1 MRRDSKI
8 LIFDICIFCVSM
20 SDAYSIRK
28 LGGDKIA
35 LLGLFV
41 AALLTARF
49 IVGLRSAL
57 VLSEPI
63 PLRSTSLSVSM
74 PMGNGWQSEGK
85 WRVHDDI
92 SVLSST
98 FLLGRSE
105 TAWVICRYMATAE
118 KTTPQAWFEREMD
131 KYGGVIIEINEMR
144 TDTFFI
150 EWAHVKGQETPLT
163 MFLGTAILGDGQ
175 FDIQVL
181 EITGDAEQAEQVFK
195 RVVESV
201 NLR

>member
-1 MRRDSKI
+1 
-8 LIFDICIFCVSM
+8 
-20 SDAYSIRK
+20 
-28 LGGDKIA
+28 
-35 LLGLFV
+35 
-41 AALLTARF
+41 
-49 IVGLRSAL
+49 
-57 VLSEPI
+57 
-63 PLRSTSLSVSM
+63 
-74 PMGNGWQSEGK
+74 
-85 WRVHDDI
+85 
-92 SVLSST
+92 
-98 FLLGRSE
+98 
-105 TAWVICRYMATAE
+105 
-118 KTTPQAWFEREMD
+118 
-131 KYGGVIIEINEMR
+131 MR